1 MSAERCERCD
11 LPRATADDWM
21 RYVGGEG
28 EHLCWADVASP
39 CAGPRVDWR
48 ARALAAE
55 AERDEAR
62 RLLAAAGCGE
72 LPRCECWCGCARL
85 GMRESGSGESAHLC
99 DVCLAEHERVAGE
112 RADRGDWRDISH
124 AAMVRAAME
133 RR

>member
-55 AERDEAR
+55 AA
-62 RLLAAAGCGE
+62 LAADTPDMAVSRGRLAG
-72 LPRCECWCGCARL
+72 
-85 GMRESGSGESAHLC
+85 
-99 DVCLAEHERVAGE
+99 LAEAVRIVRAEASRLRAPRDDTQAEAIVRTRQVAALERAAGMLRRAGE
-112 RADRGDWRDISH
+112 FVSATKEG
-124 AAMVRAAME
+124 A
-133 RR
+133 

>member
-55 AERDEAR
+55 ARVRTLETDVRLAREFADVKDREAAW
-62 RLLAAAGCGE
+62 AALE
-72 LPRCECWCGCARL
+72 
-85 GMRESGSGESAHLC
+85 
-99 DVCLAEHERVAGE
+99 LAELAGE
-112 RADRGDWRDISH
+112 RR
-124 AAMVRAAME
+124 
-133 RR
+133 

>member
-48 ARALAAE
+48 ARALAAGAKRVGLGPLVMRIE
-55 AERDEAR
+55 TAAV
-62 RLLAAAGCGE
+62 AAAVTIMAHARAG
-72 LPRCECWCGCARL
+72 LPGATGW
-85 GMRESGSGESAHLC
+85 
-99 DVCLAEHERVAGE
+99 
-112 RADRGDWRDISH
+112 
-124 AAMVRAAME
+124 
-133 RR
+133 